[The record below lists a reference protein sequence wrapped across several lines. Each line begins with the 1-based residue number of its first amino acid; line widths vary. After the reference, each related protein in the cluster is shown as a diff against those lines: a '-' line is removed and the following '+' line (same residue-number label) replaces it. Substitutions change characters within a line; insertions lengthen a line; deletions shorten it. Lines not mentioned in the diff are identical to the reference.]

1 MDEPVCL
8 VPMLEC
14 HLDEMTTIEAVS
26 FSHPWKRC
34 DFQLALSRPNSLC
47 KVIKI
52 GAKAIGYIVG
62 FRIGHEFHLA
72 DFAIAPAHR
81 RCGFG
86 HQALVCLFADF
97 TVDIHVVTLEVRM
110 SNTAAISLYKT
121 LGFQTMAIHRAYYNH
136 PEEDALVMVKTLCG
150 SFSEWVLQA
159 SSQVMKTHEN
169 A

>member
-8 VPMLEC
+8 VPMVEC
-14 HLDEMTTIEAVS
+14 HLDEVVAIESVS
-26 FSHPWKRC
+26 FSNPWKRC
-34 DFQLALSRPNSLC
+34 DFQLALSRPGSLC

-52 GAKAIGYIVG
+52 GEQVIGYIVG
-62 FRIGHEFHLA
+62 FKIGREFHLA
-72 DFAIAPAHR
+72 DFAITPAYR

-86 HQALVCLFADF
+86 HQALGCLFADF
-97 TVDIHVVTLEVRM
+97 TVDIHVVTLDVRM
-110 SNTAAISLYKT
+110 SNLAAISLYQA

-159 SSQVMKTHEN
+159 SSCVAKTRES